1 MYLGS
6 HPALADLRAWHGE
19 FTRIRR
25 DLHAHPERGFE
36 EVRTATV
43 VNGLLERFG
52 VDEIHTGI
60 GRTGIVG
67 LIHGIGGAGGPMI
80 GLRADMDALPMQEE
94 NAFDHRSTTP
104 GMMHGC
110 GHDGHTTML
119 LAAARYLATHR
130 NFSGTVC
137 LIFQPGEEGFAG
149 AQAMI
154 DDGLF
159 DRFDCRQVFAMHN
172 WPGLAPGKLAVRPGP
187 MMAAADRVTIEID
200 GRGGHGAHPY
210 LAVDPVVVAAHII
223 CAAQTIVSRSVPPLQ
238 SGVVSLCSIQS
249 GAAGAFSVIP
259 AHALL
264 TGTVRTFTESV
275 QTLIEQRLGEICS
288 GVAAAFGAKAR
299 LKYERLYP
307 ATINTEAEAAFGAE
321 VARELVG
328 AEHFVADLE
337 PSMGAEDFSFM
348 LRQRPGAYFRIGQGG
363 AETGCFLH
371 NTRYD
376 FNDAILP
383 LGAALFVRLAERALP
398 TT

>member
-6 HPALADLRAWHGE
+6 HPALTAFRAWHGE
-19 FTRIRR
+19 FSRIRQ
-25 DLHAHPERGFE
+25 DLHAHPELGFE
-36 EVRTATV
+36 EHRTASV
-43 VNGLLERFG
+43 VAGLLERFG

-60 GRTGIVG
+60 GQTGVVG
-67 LIHGIGGAGGPMI
+67 LVHGAGGAGGPMI

-94 NAFDHRSTTP
+94 NNFDYRSVKQ
-104 GMMHGC
+104 GLMHGC

-119 LAAARYLATHR
+119 LSAARYLAEKRHFT
-130 NFSGTVC
+130 GTVC

-159 DRFDCRQVFAMHN
+159 RRFDCQSVYAMHN
-172 WPGLAPGKLAVRPGP
+172 WPGLPPGKLAVRAGA
-187 MMAAADRVTIEID
+187 MMAAADKVTIEIE

-223 CAAQTIVSRSVPPLQ
+223 CAAQTIVSRSVPPLEA
-238 SGVVSLCSIQS
+238 GVVSLCAIQS
-249 GAAGAFSVIP
+249 GSPGAFSVIP
-259 AHALL
+259 GHATL
-264 TGTVRTFTESV
+264 TGTVRTFAEKT
-275 QTLIEQRLGEICS
+275 QNLIERRLAEICT
-288 GVAAAFGAKAR
+288 GVSVAFGATAR
-299 LKYERLYP
+299 LHYERLYP
-307 ATINTEAEAAFGAE
+307 ATVNSEREAWFGAE

-328 AEHFVADLE
+328 EDNFVADLE

-363 AETGCFLH
+363 AESGCFLH
-371 NTRYD
+371 NSRYD

-383 LGAALFVRLAERALP
+383 LGGALFARLAERALP
-398 TT
+398 IT